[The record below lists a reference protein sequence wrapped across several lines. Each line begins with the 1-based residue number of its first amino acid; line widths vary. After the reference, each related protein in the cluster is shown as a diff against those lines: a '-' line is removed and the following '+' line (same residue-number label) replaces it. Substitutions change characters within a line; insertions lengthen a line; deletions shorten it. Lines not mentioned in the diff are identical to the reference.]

1 MNNLTIIAFE
11 LLLYEYLIC
20 LVIYIFTNNPRIFFY
35 FYNSLIG
42 LWWTM
47 LIYCTNQQ
55 IKYFYILLVNSP
67 PGYLNLFVCVSG
79 VIVHVAFI
87 ALMYMYRQS
96 IRILIQI
103 NWLVMIWIKII
114 IVISWCITFQV
125 LADLWLWA
133 SE

>member
-1 MNNLTIIAFE
+1 MHLNYFCMSTWLALLFIYLPIIHVF
-11 LLLYEYLIC
+11 L
-20 LVIYIFTNNPRIFFY
+20 FY

-87 ALMYMYRQS
+87 AIMYMYRQS

-103 NWLVMIWIKII
+103 NWLVMIWIKFI

>member
-1 MNNLTIIAFE
+1 MHLNYFCMSSWFALLFIYLPIIHVF
-11 LLLYEYLIC
+11 L
-20 LVIYIFTNNPRIFFY
+20 FY

-87 ALMYMYRQS
+87 AIMYMYRQS

>member
-1 MNNLTIIAFE
+1 MHLNYFCMSTWLALLFIYLPIIHVF
-11 LLLYEYLIC
+11 L
-20 LVIYIFTNNPRIFFY
+20 FY

-87 ALMYMYRQS
+87 AIMYMYRQS